1 MPTTLEDS
9 PRLAAR
15 PSGATLRSDWLES
28 HPGTVSLLLF
38 AASLALVLP
47 LLGRQSIWF
56 DEAVTMSNVQLP
68 YDLGRYLRA
77 DATPPLYPL
86 LAHAWLQVFG
96 VSLVAAR
103 ALSALAS
110 AAAVVALF
118 QLGRR
123 FLDARTGLFA
133 AALLLASRCQ
143 IFFAHEAR
151 PYALV
156 LLLTIASFHV
166 LLSLLE
172 RITWRRLVLLCL
184 LDAALLHTHYVAAFA
199 LVAQTLAALP
209 VRGEP
214 WRGFPRILAAQ
225 LCAVLLVVP
234 LALFVW
240 TTLWPLPMAGWLPPP
255 TWRGIPNEL
264 AKLTGS
270 GRLLA
275 LQALLVAAAGA
286 LALRRRTAAEDDAT
300 VAARRFAPR
309 TIATLVLWS
318 VAPLIAAFA
327 ASAVEPVFLGRYLLY
342 VTPGWYLLV
351 AAAATRLP
359 VGRPLQAAL
368 IGALCAL
375 SLAGAVRDPLQRA
388 DWSDAAER
396 ARAASAAGALVVI
409 VPAHEMLPFA
419 WHFSPESFRDL
430 DRLAPRLRD
439 LGVVGVRRLADV
451 APFATLPRDLLL
463 IVPQPLGASAD
474 ALAPALAAAGR
485 GPWQREDLHAIVV
498 LRSPAPAAV
507 APAP

>member
-1 MPTTLEDS
+1 MATALEDS
-9 PRLAAR
+9 ARLAAH
-15 PSGATLRSDWLES
+15 PSGTTLRSGWLER
-28 HPGTVSLLLF
+28 HPGAVSLLLF
-38 AASLALVLP
+38 ATSLALTLP

-86 LAHAWLQVFG
+86 LVHAWLQVFG
-96 VSLVAAR
+96 TSLVAAR

-172 RITWRRLVLLCL
+172 RVTWRRLVLLCL

-209 VRGEP
+209 ARGAS
-214 WRGFPRILAAQ
+214 PRAFLQILAAQ

-234 LALFVW
+234 LALFIW
-240 TTLWPLPMAGWLPPP
+240 TTLWPLPMAGWLPAP
-255 TWRGIPNEL
+255 TWRGIPDEL

-270 GRLLA
+270 GPLLA
-275 LQALLVAAAGA
+275 LEALLVLAAGA
-286 LALRRRTAAEDDAT
+286 LAVRRRAGAPAERA
-300 VAARRFAPR
+300 VAPR
-309 TIATLVLWS
+309 TIAVLALWS
-318 VAPLIAAFA
+318 VAPLVVAFA
-327 ASAVEPVFLGRYLLY
+327 ASTIEPVFLGRYLLY

-351 AAAATRLP
+351 AAAATRIP
-359 VGRPLQAAL
+359 VGRTLQTAL

-375 SLAGAVRDPLQRA
+375 SLAGAVRNPLQRA
-388 DWSDAAER
+388 AWTDAAER
-396 ARAASAAGALVVI
+396 ARAATAGGALVVI

-430 DRLAPRLRD
+430 ERLAPRLRE
-439 LGVVGVRRLADV
+439 LGVIGVPRLADV
-451 APFATLPRDLLL
+451 ARFAALPRDLLV

-474 ALAPALAAAGR
+474 ALAPELAAAGR
-485 GPWQREDLHAIVV
+485 APWQREDLHAIVV
-498 LRSPAPAAV
+498 LRSPAPAARG
-507 APAP
+507 PHPP

>member
-1 MPTTLEDS
+1 MATALDDS
-9 PRLAAR
+9 PRLAAP
-15 PSGATLRSDWLES
+15 PSGATLRSGWIGS

-56 DEAVTMSNVQLP
+56 DEAVTMGNVQLP
-68 YDLGRYLRA
+68 YDIGRYLRA

-86 LAHAWLQVFG
+86 VAHGWLQIFG

-172 RITWRRLVLLCL
+172 RVTLRRLVLLCL

-209 VRGEP
+209 ARGEP
-214 WRGFPRILAAQ
+214 RRGFLRILAAQ

-240 TTLWPLPMAGWLPPP
+240 NTLWPLPMAGWLPPP

-275 LQALLVAAAGA
+275 LQALLVLAAGA
-286 LALRRRTAAEDDAT
+286 LALRRTGAPDAATAS
-300 VAARRFAPR
+300 RPLAPR
-309 TIATLVLWS
+309 TLATLVLWS
-318 VAPLIAAFA
+318 VVPLAAAFA

-359 VGRPLQAAL
+359 VGRALQAAL

-375 SLAGAVRDPLQRA
+375 SLAGAVRDPLRRA
-388 DWSDAAER
+388 AWSDAAER
-396 ARAASAAGALVVI
+396 ARAATAAGALVVI
-409 VPAHEMLPFA
+409 VPAYEMLPFA

-430 DRLAPRLRD
+430 DRLAPRLRE
-439 LGVVGVRRLADV
+439 LGVVGVQRLADV

-485 GPWQREDLHAIVV
+485 GPWQREDLHAIVA
-498 LRSPAPAAV
+498 LRSPAPAAAT
-507 APAP
+507 APPS